1 MSLVSAHPTKSNV
14 LKLQSE
20 LKLAVEGHD
29 LLDQKREVLL
39 GELMRYLY
47 EFEQVAREFHEKLSR
62 LMRLVRHS
70 HLRMGEEKMRQVF
83 SFAINPLDLSP
94 LYRSVMGVP
103 LPHFDQPAPHLQPR
117 PSPEECSP
125 SMEVCFNQARELVP
139 LLVRYAEL
147 HTAVWRLATEV
158 EKTRR
163 RVNAL
168 ENLFIPEYNKTIS
181 RILDVLEENE
191 RETFF
196 RHKRIKNKLG
206 ERRHV

>member
-1 MSLVSAHPTKSNV
+1 VAALVSGHPTKSNV
-14 LKLQSE
+14 LKLQAE
-20 LKLAVEGHD
+20 LKLAEEGHD

-39 GELMRYLY
+39 GELMRALY
-47 EFEQVAREFHEKLSR
+47 EFEQVASEFHEKLSR

-70 HLRMGEEKMRQVF
+70 HLRMGEEKIRQVY
-83 SFAINPLDLSP
+83 SFAIKPLTLDP

-103 LPHFDQPAPHLQPR
+103 IPHFDHPDPHLQPR
-117 PSPEECSP
+117 PSPEECCP
-125 SMEVCFNQARELVP
+125 AMEASFNLAFKLVP

-168 ENLFIPEYNKTIS
+168 ENLFIPEYNKTIN
-181 RILDVLEENE
+181 RIQDILEENE
-191 RETFF
+191 REAFF
-196 RHKRIKNKLG
+196 QRKRVKSKIVPADK
-206 ERRHV
+206 